1 MDFDFREEHLLFARS
16 VRDFAERE
24 IAPFVE
30 EAETKEEFPVELFP
44 KMGELGYLC
53 VMCPEEYGGAG
64 ADRVSEC
71 LLMEELGKVCLGIA
85 SGFLSHSSVS
95 TAAILHFGTEAQKR
109 RYLVPAIKGE
119 RIAAFGLTEPNAGS
133 DVESIETTARKMEN
147 GYLLSGAKTLI
158 TNATISDFVVVAAY
172 VDRSK
177 GSKGIAL
184 FVVDKGAP
192 GFAPP
197 RKLRKFGML
206 SADLGELSFEDCPLP
221 SESVIGEEEG
231 GFGNIMRVLNSGR
244 MVVGARAVGLA
255 QAAYEAALSYAQQ
268 RVQFGKPIGTFQA
281 IAFKLADML
290 TQIEAARL
298 LVYRAAW
305 LYDQGRPC
313 IKEASMAK
321 LLATEMALYVASE
334 ALQIHGGYGFIA
346 DSPMQRYFR
355 DARFGTVVEGTSDIQ
370 RLIIS
375 RRIGLRS

>member
-1 MDFDFREEHLLFARS
+1 
-16 VRDFAERE
+16 
-24 IAPFVE
+24 
-30 EAETKEEFPVELFP
+30 
-44 KMGELGYLC
+44 
-53 VMCPEEYGGAG
+53 
-64 ADRVSEC
+64 
-71 LLMEELGKVCLGIA
+71 
-85 SGFLSHSSVS
+85 
-95 TAAILHFGTEAQKR
+95 
-109 RYLVPAIKGE
+109 
-119 RIAAFGLTEPNAGS
+119 
-133 DVESIETTARKMEN
+133 VESIETTARKMEN

-346 DSPMQRYFR
+346 DSPVQRYFR